1 MEVML
6 AKVGGGEAVTN
17 DTEEVAVAE
26 EEVQEVEEGINE
38 ENKTEE
44 ALDEAPG
51 DENPPEEGDNAS
63 FLYLVVYF
71 ANPLLGQFVFFNN
84 ILISYLDKE
93 EIILCG
99 YQVKASPYRGIYFFL
114 LNLLNI
120 LNYSQ

>member
-1 MEVML
+1 MMELML
-6 AKVGGGEAVTN
+6 AKVGGGDAVTN

-26 EEVQEVEEGINE
+26 EEVEEVQEVQEGINE
-38 ENKTEE
+38 ENETEE

-63 FLYLVVYF
+63 FLYLVIYF

-99 YQVKASPYRGIYFFL
+99 YQFKAFPY
-114 LNLLNI
+114 
-120 LNYSQ
+120 

>member
-1 MEVML
+1 MMELIMMELVL

-26 EEVQEVEEGINE
+26 EKVEEGINE

-63 FLYLVVYF
+63 FLYLVIYF
-71 ANPLLGQFVFFNN
+71 ANPLL
-84 ILISYLDKE
+84 D
-93 EIILCG
+93 IILR
-99 YQVKASPYRGIYFFL
+99 QRRD
-114 LNLLNI
+114 NI
-120 LNYSQ
+120 VWISI